1 MRVTILIFYFLVS
14 APFCF
19 GEPKNV
25 PTDSEDPDRTKNWI
39 YPDQINRQEDYPDLI
54 DLPTKPIQE
63 GHLSLNLQIF
73 SEPIQFYPESAPE
86 AGQRF
91 KRHVLIQDEPEK
103 SGSKPEKSGSKPAW
117 NVKELEELLKLI
129 LQRNGLSSDDM
140 KNAAGYPRNGQDY
153 LSVNRRDGLKVLRLR
168 RSEKT
173 AKEQLQI
180 NKQGK

>member
-1 MRVTILIFYFLVS
+1 MRVTVLIFYFFVS

-25 PTDSEDPDRTKNWI
+25 QTNSEDPNQNWI
-39 YPDQINRQEDYPDLI
+39 YPDQINRQEDYPDLM
-54 DLPTKPIQE
+54 DLPVKPIQE
-63 GHLSLNLQIF
+63 GHLSLNLPIF
-73 SEPIQFYPESAPE
+73 SEPIQFYPEAAPE

-91 KRHVLIQDEPEK
+91 KRHDEPEK
-103 SGSKPEKSGSKPAW
+103 SGSKPERSGSKLAW
-117 NVKELEELLKLI
+117 NVEELEELFKLI
-129 LQRNGLSSDDM
+129 LQRNGLSFDDM
-140 KNAAGYPRNGQDY
+140 KNAAGYPRSGQDY